1 MANET
6 LFPGEPASPRC
17 FLCGARMWDLAGR
30 TLRWGEHVR
39 HFAFACGSC
48 GILTDRPVAGEAC
61 ADEWRRACRDGEV
74 AASAPDGLYGFD
86 AYTLRSAATR
96 HGVWAEPSDE
106 AQREA
111 LRAPHSTLPGQA
123 RIEPLDAG
131 PKVAF
136 SLAVLCREGERDA
149 ALALAR
155 QPEVWYAAYVI
166 LLDGEGAAEERPG
179 LRLHRRPLNGHFGEQ
194 RNAVQRLAR
203 HDWVLQLDAD
213 ESLEEGAIS
222 GLPGLLGRL
231 DETVVSVGLRRV
243 NLVDGVQADLFPD
256 TQYRLNRRDVV
267 FEGRVHER
275 PARPWQRS
283 LLFLGGGIRHHL
295 NRAHVESRSRRY
307 ETMAPGGGRLFEEA
321 DLLRPYRA

>member
-1 MANET
+1 MSTPRHVPVLLDRVVA
-6 LFPGEPASPRC
+6 LLAPALDHPG
-17 FLCGARMWDLAGR
+17 
-30 TLRWGEHVR
+30 
-39 HFAFACGSC
+39 
-48 GILTDRPVAGEAC
+48 
-61 ADEWRRACRDGEV
+61 
-74 AASAPDGLYGFD
+74 
-86 AYTLRSAATR
+86 
-96 HGVWAEPSDE
+96 
-106 AQREA
+106 
-111 LRAPHSTLPGQA
+111 
-123 RIEPLDAG
+123 
-131 PKVAF
+131 
-136 SLAVLCREGERDA
+136 AVLVDATLGLGGHSEAVLAACPEARLVGIDRDPD
-149 ALALAR
+149 ALALAGEAER
-155 QPEVWYAAYVI
+155 WCDDVVI

-179 LRLHRRPLNGHFGEQ
+179 LRLHRRPMNGHFGEQ
-194 RNAVQRLAR
+194 RNAAQRLAR

-213 ESLEEGAIS
+213 ESLEEGAIA

-243 NLVDGVQADLFPD
+243 NLVDGVRADLFPD

-275 PARPWQRS
+275 PARPWQHS